1 MADGFVVGGQVS
13 GLAFK
18 LASVIRQKRFSHM
31 YAEGLALELLG
42 LLPRSTAFTRE
53 RSEPHWLKSI
63 EDALHEHVSEAIT
76 LLRVCQDIEIH
87 PSHVGR
93 TFKRF
98 RGCSMSQ
105 YVRQLRIQQAR
116 IQLLHPEKSLAEI
129 AALLGFSDQSHFSRV
144 FKRETGMSP
153 KQFQKNSTLKTS

>member
-1 MADGFVVGGQVS
+1 M
-13 GLAFK
+13 AFK
-18 LASVIRQKRFSHM
+18 LASVVGQKIFSRL

-42 LLPRSTAFTRE
+42 LLPRARSFTRE
-53 RSEPHWLKSI
+53 RSEPPWLKLI
-63 EDALHEHVSEAIT
+63 DEALREHASETIT
-76 LLRVCQDIEIH
+76 LRKVCDDVGIH

-105 YVRQLRIQQAR
+105 YIHQLRIQQAR
-116 IQLLHPEKSLAEI
+116 MHLLHPRKSLAEI

-144 FKRETGMSP
+144 FKREMGISP
-153 KQFQKNSTLKTS
+153 KQFRKNSMLKTS